1 MLAAYGSGAARVSS
15 DESKR
20 ILNVDIGGG
29 TTKLG
34 LVENGRV
41 IATAAVHI
49 GGGRDYSAVF
59 DQAELGGAAA
69 DVDVKDAF

>member
-34 LVENGRV
+34 LVENG
-41 IATAAVHI
+41 T
-49 GGGRDYSAVF
+49 
-59 DQAELGGAAA
+59 
-69 DVDVKDAF
+69 